1 LRRPSA
7 IHYWSAYET
16 PIGDDRDQAAH
27 AERWRLA
34 PWTAVLRTRAATTLP
49 FAKSGGKADA
59 LQPIR
64 SILPKAIERTMD
76 VSYADFKSQV
86 GTYLQPDHLDTYGS
100 REAGDALQMHGGSR
114 ALRVEGRVPT

>member
-1 LRRPSA
+1 
-7 IHYWSAYET
+7 
-16 PIGDDRDQAAH
+16 
-27 AERWRLA
+27 
-34 PWTAVLRTRAATTLP
+34 
-49 FAKSGGKADA
+49 
-59 LQPIR
+59 
-64 SILPKAIERTMD
+64 MD